1 MDELML
7 DAFYSVEPLF
17 LLAVHSIV
25 PNVLLHGCP
34 EYASKNGTQQQQRK
48 PPNGSNF
55 FSGHI
60 NGMSPNLLGQIS
72 GKKTKH
78 CQDH

>member
-25 PNVLLHGCP
+25 PNLLLYGCP
-34 EYASKNGTQQQQRK
+34 EYALKMECN
-48 PPNGSNF
+48 NSNESRRMDQTF